1 MKIKR
6 LLAALLAAAVS
17 LSIFA
22 VPSFAAEEAHNHTEI
37 IFHEE
42 ASAKIKDKA
51 IAYFLSGAHEN
62 DDDSVVTYGLTCT
75 LLGHN
80 NESVVSSVITHK
92 AKTTSPRCLKK
103 TYRYYACSRC
113 DYEYSELLYSEY
125 IICCA

>member
-6 LLAALLAAAVS
+6 FFAVLLAAAVS

-42 ASAKIKDKA
+42 ASEELKDKA

-62 DDDSVVTYGLTCT
+62 YDDGAVTYGLTCT

-92 AKTTSPRCLKK
+92 VKASAPRCLKRMYK
-103 TYRYYACSRC
+103 YYACTRC